1 MPYAAR
7 KPSVSAPRPNFCARS
22 APATA
27 AEPLTA
33 STESPVARPLLR
45 ALRRTE
51 GLLCRLLAGTAH
63 ELKQTRQTRL
73 ALDRGVARRAAGRVR
88 RGLRRQDRARHRG
101 RRVHG
106 LAPDRGA
113 RRARGAR
120 ARLRA
125 RDF

>member
-7 KPSVSAPRPNFCARS
+7 KPSVSAPRPNFCASS

-45 ALRRTE
+45 ALRRAE

-73 ALDRGVARRAAGRVR
+73 ALDRRLARCASRRVR
-88 RGLRRQDRARHRG
+88 GRLRRKDGARHR
-101 RRVHG
+101 
-106 LAPDRGA
+106 RG
-113 RRARGAR
+113 
-120 ARLRA
+120 
-125 RDF
+125 